1 MSNYGRK
8 SLNLPIPSSYKN
20 GAPTATNN
28 LIEPI
33 KILKKSSERLE
44 VLKNQPKVTTDD
56 FRDSFKYTGV
66 LSGKA
71 NHYSLV
77 GQ

>member
-1 MSNYGRK
+1 M
-8 SLNLPIPSSYKN
+8 NLPIQSTYIN
-20 GAPTATNN
+20 GASTATNN
-28 LIEPI
+28 LMEPI

-44 VLKNQPKVTTDD
+44 ALKNQPKVTTEN
-56 FRDSFKYTGV
+56 FRDSFKYTGI

-77 GQ
+77 G